1 MKNFNNTLQ
10 TLVLGGKGKTGR
22 RVVNR
27 LRQLQVPVRI
37 GSRSATPAFDWTD
50 MDTWVPVVEGMDAV
64 YITFQPDLAV
74 PGAREAIR
82 AFTQLA
88 VQSGVQKLVLLSG
101 RGEEEA
107 QLCES
112 IVMESGISWTIVR
125 CSWFC
130 QNFSESFLLE
140 PILTGQVVLPV
151 GDTGEPFVDAEDIA
165 DVVVAALTEQEH
177 SQKIYELTG
186 PRLISFQQAVHEIA
200 QATGREISFSTV
212 NAEQFAEEL
221 RKAQATEDDI
231 AFINYLF
238 TEVLDGR
245 NEQLADGVQQALG
258 RVPKD
263 FSQYVYETA
272 ASGIWN
278 A

>member
-22 RVVNR
+22 RVVQR
-27 LRQLQVPVRI
+27 LQQLQVPVRI

-50 MDTWVPVVEGMDAV
+50 VDTWVPVVEGVEAV

-140 PILTGQVVLPV
+140 PILNGQVVLPV
-151 GDTGEPFVDAEDIA
+151 GDTGEPFIDAEDIA
-165 DVVVAALTEQEH
+165 DVVVTALTEQGH
-177 SQKIYELTG
+177 SEKIYELTG

-200 QATGREISFSTV
+200 QVTGRKISFSRV
-212 NAEQFAEEL
+212 NAEQFAEGL
-221 RKAQATEDDI
+221 RKAQAPEDDI

-263 FSQYVYETA
+263 FSQYVRETA
-272 ASGIWN
+272 AAGTWN

>member
-10 TLVLGGKGKTGR
+10 TLVLGGNGKTGR

-221 RKAQATEDDI
+221 RKAQAPEDDI